1 MAQATW
7 AGRKVTSVPDPAAE
21 TKIEVNGTMM
31 TRSEWREF
39 QHECHHSTW
48 SHPGVRLMDG
58 SEMSICTRCLLIQHT
73 PIAKM
78 IEQEA
83 I

>member
-1 MAQATW
+1 MEH
-7 AGRKVTSVPDPAAE
+7 DP
-21 TKIEVNGTMM
+21 KIEVNGAWL
-31 TRSEWREF
+31 TRAEWKDLM
-39 QHECHHSTW
+39 HSCPHPTW
-48 SHPGVRLMDG
+48 NHPGVTLLDG
-58 SEMSICTRCLLIQHT
+58 SEMSICTRCLYIQHT